1 MNQLIIGLTGGIG
14 TGKTAVSNRF
24 KALGITIADADEAA
38 RAVVQ
43 AGSKLL
49 EDIAAHFGQ
58 RILTETGE
66 LDRPQLRSIIFADGN
81 ARRFLERATHG
92 PIMDHLRLQLASA
105 TSPYAILVLS
115 AGTGQNPLINRM
127 LVVDAPV
134 ELQQRRVLARD
145 GSSLETINQIIE
157 AQPARLKRLAL
168 ADDIIENIGSEQAL
182 DAKVAALHQFYLD
195 LIHHD

>member
-81 ARRFLERATHG
+81 ARRFLEGATHG

-145 GSSLETINQIIE
+145 GISLETINQIIK

-182 DAKVAALHQFYLD
+182 DDEVAALHQFYLD

>member
-145 GSSLETINQIIE
+145 GSSLETINQIIK

-182 DAKVAALHQFYLD
+182 NAKVAALHQFYLD

>member
-145 GSSLETINQIIE
+145 GSSLETINQIIK

-182 DAKVAALHQFYLD
+182 DDEVAALHQFYLD

>member
-145 GSSLETINQIIE
+145 GSSLETINQIIK

>member
-24 KALGITIADADEAA
+24 KALGITIADADEVA

-145 GSSLETINQIIE
+145 GSSLETINQIIK